1 MFSGLIW
8 LAITAVSQ
16 SGPGDQA
23 PRPASARFEIPDASQ
38 PAQVSQS
45 ATAPTLAAPA
55 SNVTGPDRS
64 AAGRGVSAL
73 SGVSPTVPAMALQ
86 AVTPATASPAVALL
100 EQALARPERGGL
112 EGQPRTLRQAIERHS
127 GSQER
132 LRVVVAYWRL
142 SQTLASYHFA
152 AAEAAFV
159 ADLPVPQA
167 RHDQALLTAAQ
178 AAAKAC
184 WSEARLAAVQAQ
196 QDLVDAGGGAPD
208 QSLPWPS
215 DAPFVGAYRTQFE
228 QLRSRGAVPDQLRRV
243 YRTLPVLREVL
254 DAQAGAA
261 LTGASALTELQ
272 RAYAPGQVDVNTI
285 LDAHRRLVQQRRDFL
300 GSVQRYNETI
310 ANYALAVATP
320 GLDLDRLVG
329 MLIAVPP
336 TDQSVLAARRSSA
349 GIRRASGEEG
359 WTVPAASGSRGR

>member
-1 MFSGLIW
+1 
-8 LAITAVSQ
+8 
-16 SGPGDQA
+16 
-23 PRPASARFEIPDASQ
+23 
-38 PAQVSQS
+38 
-45 ATAPTLAAPA
+45 
-55 SNVTGPDRS
+55 
-64 AAGRGVSAL
+64 
-73 SGVSPTVPAMALQ
+73 MALQ

-243 YRTLPVLREVL
+243 DRTLPVLREVL